1 MTDERKAQ
9 LNALY
14 RLMRDRTVTKE
25 DVMRSFGVSER
36 VARDMISEVA
46 KVRPVISFSD
56 KRGYRVACRPE
67 DLKDARH
74 ALLDIR
80 SRQSEME
87 RRALMLEQFLEGVS

>member
-1 MTDERKAQ
+1 MTEERRAK

-14 RLMRDRTVTKE
+14 RIMMDKAVTKE
-25 DVMRSFGVSER
+25 DVMDIFRVSER
-36 VARDMISEVA
+36 IARDMIAEVA

-67 DLKDARH
+67 DLTDARH

-87 RRALMLEQFLEGVS
+87 RRALMLEQFLEGV

>member
-1 MTDERKAQ
+1 MTEERRAK

-14 RLMRDRTVTKE
+14 RIMLDKAVTKE
-25 DVMRSFGVSER
+25 DVMDIFRVSER
-36 VARDMISEVA
+36 IARDMIVEVA

-67 DLKDARH
+67 DLTDARH

-80 SRQSEME
+80 SRQSELE
-87 RRALMLEQFLEGVS
+87 RRALMLEQFLEGV